1 MLYEPQPDEFLFTA
15 DGFYVSAA
23 FDIGLDQ
30 ILEGHPLVRVF
41 LSLGIDA
48 PEDSVDGDQT
58 VADVEQHKTFCVA
71 LP

>member
-1 MLYEPQPDEFLFTA
+1 MLYEPLPDEFLFTA

-30 ILEGHPLVRVF
+30 ILEGLPWSRCS

-48 PEDSVDGDQT
+48 PEDSVDGDQ
-58 VADVEQHKTFCVA
+58 VVVGLEQHKTFCVA